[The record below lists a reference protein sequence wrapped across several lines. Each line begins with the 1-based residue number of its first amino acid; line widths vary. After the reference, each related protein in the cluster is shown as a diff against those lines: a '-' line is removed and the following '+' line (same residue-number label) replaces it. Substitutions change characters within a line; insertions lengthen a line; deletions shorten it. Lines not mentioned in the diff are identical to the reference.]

1 MDISRSTDRERWQIK
16 KRKIS
21 EKQNIK
27 KKVYDQARGRTRI
40 NIGAAF
46 QRWRELKEREDLEAD
61 AEVALFLLDIR
72 SFLTASTPSGKL
84 STGHEHD
91 CWDLLMFRHKSARH

>member
-1 MDISRSTDRERWQIK
+1 MHRKDISRSTIDRARWQVK

-27 KKVYDQARGRTRI
+27 KKGYDQARGRTRI

-46 QRWRELKEREDLEAD
+46 QRWRELKERENLESD
-61 AEVALFLLDIR
+61 AEVALFLLDR
-72 SFLTASTPSGKL
+72 
-84 STGHEHD
+84 
-91 CWDLLMFRHKSARH
+91 